1 MKTYIV
7 KMTQILHR
15 SAEIEI
21 EAMSEQDAI
30 EKAEDLIEKH
40 PERYW
45 EEHELEDQFLEDIE
59 EI

>member
-15 SAEIEI
+15 TAEIEI
-21 EAMSEQDAI
+21 EAMSEQEAI
-30 EKAEDLIEKH
+30 EKAEFQIERH
-40 PERYW
+40 PDRYW
-45 EEHELEDQFLEDIE
+45 EDSELEDQYLEDIE

>member
-1 MKTYIV
+1 MKTYII

-30 EKAEDLIEKH
+30 EKAEDLIEKY

-45 EEHELEDQFLEDIE
+45 DDHELEDQFLEDIE

>member
-1 MKTYIV
+1 MRAYIV
-7 KMTQILHR
+7 KMTQILNR
-15 SAEIEI
+15 SAEIEV

-30 EKAEDLIEKH
+30 EKAEDLIEKY

-45 EEHELEDQFLEDIE
+45 EDHELEDQYLEDIE

>member
-1 MKTYIV
+1 
-7 KMTQILHR
+7 MTQILHR

-30 EKAEDLIEKH
+30 EKAEDLIEKY

-45 EEHELEDQFLEDIE
+45 DDHELEDQFLEDIE